1 MESPRGLGVAVRA
14 LAMLARPGRTLDRV
28 AEESG
33 DLEGLFR
40 RYVAPLAAIPAVC
53 SVVGPL
59 VFGFNVLNVGIHMS
73 AVGLILGAVAEYA
86 LTIAAVWLAGLFIE
100 LTAPWFGGV
109 RSRDRAQRL
118 AAYSATAVWVAGL
131 AEIYPNLGLTLGVL
145 AAMWSL
151 YALYLG
157 LSKLMGV
164 PDERRLIA
172 FAVVLLAV
180 AALGVVRGKAVAKA
194 AELGGPLSASYAP
207 LK

>member
-1 MESPRGLGVAVRA
+1 MESPRGWGVAARA
-14 LAMLARPGRTLDRV
+14 LAMLARPGRTFDRV

-40 RYVAPLAAIPAVC
+40 RYVAPLAAIPAICGVI
-53 SVVGPL
+53 GPL
-59 VFGFNVLNVGIHMS
+59 LFGFNVYNVGIHMS
-73 AVGLILGAVAEYA
+73 AVGLILGAVVEYA
-86 LTIAAVWLAGLFIE
+86 LTVGAVYLAGLFIE
-100 LTAPWFGGV
+100 LAAPWFGGQ
-109 RSRDRAQRL
+109 RSRDRALRL
-118 AAYSATAVWVAGL
+118 AAYSATAVWIAGL
-131 AEIYPNLGLTLGVL
+131 AEIYPNLGLPLGIL

-157 LSKLMGV
+157 LGKLMGV

-172 FAVVLLAV
+172 FAVVLLGLAV
-180 AALGVVRGKAVAKA
+180 LGMARGMAVAKA